1 MPVVIFPLNR
11 FDWNGEKFE
20 LGEGINII
28 RTTINKFD
36 SINALIGR
44 MDIRGIGRCS
54 HSLTFEEPYPFN
66 LSYKGAI
73 NLFLFCL
80 RVIKYSGIHTSRYIA
95 RIPGEPVNYA
105 RVLRKFV
112 FVNHRTIP
120 RINSSDLIE
129 TKRLFHASTEI
140 YGKRNLLAAAHYFT

>member
-11 FDWNGEKFE
+11 FDWKGGNFE

-28 RTTINKFD
+28 RTNINEFD
-36 SINALIGR
+36 SISALIGR

-54 HSLTFEEPYPFN
+54 HSLTFGEPYLFN
-66 LSYKGAI
+66 LSYKGTI
-73 NLFLFCL
+73 NLFLL
-80 RVIKYSGIHTSRYIA
+80 SLWVIKYSGIHTRRYVA

-129 TKRLFHASTEI
+129 TKRLFHVSTEM
-140 YGKRNLLAAAHYFT
+140 YGKRNRLAAAHYFP